1 MVIMALGSNL
11 SLASSHLSPMPE
23 VKKVVMVAA
32 LIVLRTETLTLNQKS
47 DIGDDEPSMDVWP
60 PLLGSLPRTWQTLHL
75 LYLYVV
81 TLRCVEGI
89 LDILLEL
96 RFLHCI
102 IPRTR

>member
-60 PLLGSLPRTWQTLHL
+60 PCLEASLARGRLFICFTFT
-75 LYLYVV
+75 
-81 TLRCVEGI
+81 
-89 LDILLEL
+89 
-96 RFLHCI
+96 
-102 IPRTR
+102 